1 MLPGGAA
8 QSQEKQ
14 QHKIARSYLILGC
27 KVCSS
32 AKHHPFQGER
42 LAQLLE
48 CADFPARVCQLPI
61 LTWKLCEGSVRHKI
75 YSSTFVLLQLVL
87 SGRGATRSSFR
98 GGQYEVIGAT
108 RSSFRGGGN
117 MKSLCLLNRGTN
129 FSQSSQIKFSSYH
142 LQKSEIF
149 SFNQNADR
157 TIRTEKNSSLIQT
170 LDSVFN

>member
-98 GGQYEVIGAT
+98 GGQYEVIVFIEPWYKFFAIVT
-108 RSSFRGGGN
+108 DKVLFVSFAKIR
-117 MKSLCLLNRGTN
+117 N
-129 FSQSSQIKFSSYH
+129 FQF
-142 LQKSEIF
+142 
-149 SFNQNADR
+149 
-157 TIRTEKNSSLIQT
+157 
-170 LDSVFN
+170 